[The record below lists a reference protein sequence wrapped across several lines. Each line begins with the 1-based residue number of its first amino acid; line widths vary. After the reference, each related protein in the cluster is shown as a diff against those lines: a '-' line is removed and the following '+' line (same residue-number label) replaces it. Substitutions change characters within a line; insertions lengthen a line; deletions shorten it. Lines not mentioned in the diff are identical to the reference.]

1 MLSQTYQK
9 TNIYIYIKL
18 PKNYQKTKFVL
29 FLIKNHGGQRWWNN
43 NFQVLKKKKK
53 ELSTQS
59 SRSNRKVLE
68 EWWQIKAFSADGKLE
83 ELGTSRPVLKEV
95 LMETLKDEENDSK
108 GKHGTTEI
116 KRQKW
121 QI

>member
-1 MLSQTYQK
+1 M
-9 TNIYIYIKL
+9 
-18 PKNYQKTKFVL
+18 
-29 FLIKNHGGQRWWNN
+29 
-43 NFQVLKKKKK
+43 LKKKKK